1 MTPEL
6 VWRWRVT
13 RSRRTARCL
22 VLLQAR
28 ELPAAV
34 REVGQLPVVVPEV
47 DQLPFVVREVL
58 VGQ

>member
-28 ELPAAV
+28 ELPAAASV

-47 DQLPFVVREVL
+47 DQLPFVVREV
-58 VGQ
+58 GQ